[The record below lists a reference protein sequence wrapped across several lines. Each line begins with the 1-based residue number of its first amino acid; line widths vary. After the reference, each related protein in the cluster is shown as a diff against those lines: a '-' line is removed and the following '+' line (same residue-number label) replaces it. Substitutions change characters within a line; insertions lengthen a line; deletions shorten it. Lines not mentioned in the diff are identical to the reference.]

1 MKIAPSAHQGGQEV
15 VDELSAVVEI
25 MPTSA

>member
-1 MKIAPSAHQGGQEV
+1 MKIVPSAHQGGQEV
-15 VDELSAVVEI
+15 VDELSAVVRV